1 MREEPSQQIDRR
13 AIRVWQLNG
22 LVTTIVFA
30 LITATLY
37 IVNSHFNWPD
47 LVRYIT
53 SGLVGL
59 TILYFIG
66 SIFVVPY
73 IKWRRWRYQ
82 IYPSEIYIQRG
93 LIIITRTVVPILRVQ
108 HVDTEQGPFLRA
120 FKLSTVSV
128 STAATTHQ
136 IPALPV
142 EDAERLRDD
151 IARLAGVD
159 DGDE

>member
-22 LVTTIVFA
+22 VVTTLVFA
-30 LITATLY
+30 IITATLY
-37 IVNSHFNWPD
+37 IVKGQYNWPD
-47 LVRYIT
+47 FVSYIT
-53 SGLVGL
+53 YGLAAL
-59 TILYFIG
+59 TSIYLLVA
-66 SIFVVPY
+66 IFVVPY

-82 IYPSEIYIQRG
+82 IYPHEIYVQRG
-93 LIIITRTVVPILRVQ
+93 LIIITRTVVPISRVQ

-142 EDAERLRDD
+142 EEAEQLRDD

-159 DGDE
+159 DDDE